1 MINERLI
8 FIRESL
14 DMSQR
19 VLAEELNISKSTLA
33 RWETGESIIPLEY
46 LVDLCNLS
54 KRSLDYALGLSN
66 NRTNIDKPIK
76 INRSK
81 LSKKLKQLRVI
92 NNNSQSEIA
101 DYLHTSQSTVSQY
114 ENNVN
119 LIQTAFLYQLCVRYN
134 YSADEL
140 LS

>member
-33 RWETGESIIPLEY
+33 RWETGESIIPLEH

-54 KRSLDYALGLSN
+54 KRSLDYAFGLSN

-76 INRSK
+76 NNRSK

>member
-1 MINERLI
+1 MNVLFLLENHLI
-8 FIRESL
+8 CHKEFLQKNLIYP
-14 DMSQR
+14 
-19 VLAEELNISKSTLA
+19 KSTLA
-33 RWETGESIIPLEY
+33 RWETGESIIPLEH